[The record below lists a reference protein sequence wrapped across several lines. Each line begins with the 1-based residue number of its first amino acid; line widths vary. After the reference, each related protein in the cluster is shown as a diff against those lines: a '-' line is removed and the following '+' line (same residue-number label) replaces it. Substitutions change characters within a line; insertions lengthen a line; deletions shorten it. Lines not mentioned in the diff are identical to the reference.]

1 MISNSSYLSRMA
13 VIFAFPPACLCG
25 YLLQFVWFFKRQ
37 RGISREWFTSFF
49 KKNWDVRYS
58 YFAPLTTS
66 PNSGVIV
73 YPEGHRFKGEG
84 TLNLKTGVM
93 EVSYNL
99 GVPCQIVLSNG
110 KEKLMDEI
118 SLQINKH
125 QLITICV
132 SDVLD
137 PTQFKTKE
145 EWFQYVREEW
155 QKTYERLNNG
165 EAEGEPFFAPLPGL
179 KMENTEESLP
189 LKRRT
194 IASMFAAGIV
204 ALTAIVARVV
214 LHFI

>member
-1 MISNSSYLSRMA
+1 M
-13 VIFAFPPACLCG
+13 
-25 YLLQFVWFFKRQ
+25 
-37 RGISREWFTSFF
+37 
-49 KKNWDVRYS
+49 
-58 YFAPLTTS
+58 
-66 PNSGVIV
+66 IV

-93 EVSYNL
+93 EVAYNL

-145 EWFQYVREEW
+145 EWFEYVREQW
-155 QKTYERLNNG
+155 KKTYEQLNQG
-165 EAEGEPFFAPLPGL
+165 EPEGEPFFAPLPGL
-179 KMENTEESLP
+179 KKEQEEESLP

-194 IASMFAAGIV
+194 IASVFAAAIV
-204 ALTAIVARVV
+204 AVTAIVVRII
-214 LHFI
+214 LRFL